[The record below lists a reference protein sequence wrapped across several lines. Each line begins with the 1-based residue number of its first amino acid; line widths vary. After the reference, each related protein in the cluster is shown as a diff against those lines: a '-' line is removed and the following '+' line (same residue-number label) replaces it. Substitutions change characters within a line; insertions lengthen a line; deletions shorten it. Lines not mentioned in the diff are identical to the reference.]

1 MSSVPR
7 RPANRH
13 QYATE
18 AAEGLDVGVR
28 AIGAASGMKCVGC
41 SGQCDQ
47 GALGQH
53 VVASSPMG
61 SQAEAVG

>member
-18 AAEGLDVGVR
+18 AAEGLEVGVR

-41 SGQCDQ
+41 SG
-47 GALGQH
+47 
-53 VVASSPMG
+53 
-61 SQAEAVG
+61 